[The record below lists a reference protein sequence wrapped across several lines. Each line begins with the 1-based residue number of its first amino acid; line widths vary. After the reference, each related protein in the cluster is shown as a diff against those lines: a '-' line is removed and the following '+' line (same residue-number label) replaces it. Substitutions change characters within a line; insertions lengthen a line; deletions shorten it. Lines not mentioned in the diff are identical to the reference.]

1 MTQTPKQIAGNQR
14 RTLRKIREQLLTMAD
29 AWDGVDQFNLAAL
42 TDLADKA
49 EEVSAVLINEDDTSE
64 AP

>member
-14 RTLRKIREQLLTMAD
+14 RTLRKIREQLLTMAN
-29 AWDGVDQFNLAAL
+29 AWDEVDQFNLAAL

-49 EEVSAVLINEDDTSE
+49 EEVSTVLINDDDLSE
-64 AP
+64 AA